1 MNESYK
7 EKIKR
12 LRPIDD
18 KFMTILMS
26 DKEVVQELIDVIHD
40 THETILHNETQ
51 KHINNLLG
59 RSVRYDIF
67 LQTDNCYIDIEM
79 ENSEKRAT
87 PKRVR
92 LYSSL
97 MDATITYPRQE
108 FDTIDDSEIIF
119 ITENDVMGDGLQV
132 YHVDNIIRETK
143 KPYDDG
149 RRITYINAS
158 ADVDN
163 AIGRYMK
170 DIKCSHP
177 DDIYHKVLRKK
188 TKYYKEDEE
197 GVNFMCAIWDEV
209 KEEGFAE
216 GKAEGVAEAKASS
229 IRSLMKKMKLSILEA
244 MEILDISIDD
254 YDRYKEL
261 IEV

>member
-1 MNESYK
+1 
-7 EKIKR
+7 
-12 LRPIDD
+12 
-18 KFMTILMS
+18 
-26 DKEVVQELIDVIHD
+26 
-40 THETILHNETQ
+40 
-51 KHINNLLG
+51 
-59 RSVRYDIF
+59 
-67 LQTDNCYIDIEM
+67 M
-79 ENSEKRAT
+79 ENSEKRAS

-119 ITENDVMGDGLQV
+119 ITENDVMGDGLQI
-132 YHVDNIIRETK
+132 YHIDSHVRETN

-170 DIKCSHP
+170 DIKCSNP
-177 DDIYHKVLRKK
+177 NDIYHKVLKKK

-216 GKAEGVAEAKASS
+216 GEAKAKAEAQKEK
-229 IRSLMKKMKLSILEA
+229 IQNIKNLLNAGVSLEMIAQGFSLSIDAVKL
-244 MEILDISIDD
+244 L
-254 YDRYKEL
+254 L
-261 IEV
+261 L